1 MAMNAIAKDRIQA
14 AYSAARDRYA
24 ELGVDVEGVLKELE
38 RIPVSLNCW
47 QGDDVG
53 GFEHTSENVSGGGIQ
68 VTGSYPGKARTI
80 HELQRDVEKA
90 LSLIPGQHRL
100 NLHAMYG
107 DFGGKTIDRDAIL
120 PEHFRTWIDW
130 GKEKKLKLDFNATCF
145 AHPKAD
151 SGYTLSN
158 TAKGIREFWIEHV
171 SRCRTISAFIG
182 REQSDP
188 CIHDLWIPDGSKD
201 ITVTR
206 TEHRQHLKD
215 SLDAIFAVRHN
226 PAEMKDA
233 LESKLFGI
241 GSESFVVG
249 SLEFYLGYGITNN
262 IMLCMDM
269 GHYHPTES
277 VADKVSSILQ
287 FSQELLL
294 HASRGVRWDSDHVV
308 ILGDDLRALAEE
320 IVRGGNLHR
329 IHFALDFFDGS
340 INRIGAWVIGARAT
354 LKAVLLALLEP
365 RASLRTYEEAGNN
378 FARLALLE
386 ELKTMPSGAVWDY
399 YCLKKNVPP
408 AAAWIQEV
416 LTYEQSILK
425 ERQ

>member
-1 MAMNAIAKDRIQA
+1 
-14 AYSAARDRYA
+14 
-24 ELGVDVEGVLKELE
+24 
-38 RIPVSLNCW
+38 
-47 QGDDVG
+47 
-53 GFEHTSENVSGGGIQ
+53 
-68 VTGSYPGKARTI
+68 
-80 HELQRDVEKA
+80 
-90 LSLIPGQHRL
+90 LS
-100 NLHAMYG
+100 
-107 DFGGKTIDRDAIL
+107 D
-120 PEHFRTWIDW
+120 
-130 GKEKKLKLDFNATCF
+130 
-145 AHPKAD
+145 
-151 SGYTLSN
+151 

-171 SRCRTISAFIG
+171 SRCRTISAWIG

-233 LESKLFGI
+233 VESKLFGI

-249 SLEFYLGYGITNN
+249 SHEFYLGYGITHN

-287 FSQELLL
+287 FSPELLL
-294 HASRGVRWDSDHVV
+294 HVSRGVRWDSDHVV

-320 IVRGGNLHR
+320 IVRGGNLR
-329 IHFALDFFDGS
+329 RVHFALDFFDGS

-365 RASLRTYEEAGNN
+365 RASLRAYEEAGNN

-386 ELKTMPSGAVWDY
+386 ELKTMPSGAVWDH
-399 YCLKKNVPP
+399 YCLKKNVAP
-408 AAAWIQEV
+408 AATWIQEV
-416 LTYEQSILK
+416 LAYEQSILK
-425 ERQ
+425 ERT